1 MQHIWRLVHTCLFIG
16 IAKYHGKWRLVSPYL
31 FIGCLMLLLGPAIA
45 LAAGADPAMPWDSP
59 LKQIQASLTGPVAL
73 AVSIIGVAIC
83 GAALVFGGELS
94 EFTKRMVMLVL
105 AISILM
111 GASTLITTLFAT

>member
-1 MQHIWRLVHTCLFIG
+1 MMKDAWQLLKRRLTAPGFIG
-16 IAKYHGKWRLVSPYL
+16 AKTRYLLV
-31 FIGCLMLLLGPAIA
+31 GCLMLLMSPELA
-45 LAAGADPAMPWDSP
+45 LAAAEVAMPWDSP
-59 LKQIQASLTGPVAL
+59 LKQLQASLTGPVAL
-73 AVSIIGVAIC
+73 AVSIVGVAIC

-111 GASTLITTLFAT
+111 GASTLITTLFVT